1 VKTEGLL
8 GGITGNGGGFMWN
21 RKPTP
26 AFPPC
31 SLDRPNPAVIYR
43 PLCFGDVSRAP
54 FVPIDRLRGFGL
66 FKLVMT
72 KEKLIEIIKTLL
84 KTDADLGFLFQL
96 KEKELEK
103 LVACIRRR
111 TDQIGK

>member
-1 VKTEGLL
+1 MNDHYSVWNHWGYAKLL
-8 GGITGNGGGFMWN
+8 HLTHLDFSPLFCWSLHHKGVRRHDTT
-21 RKPTP
+21 RATAKPAT
-26 AFPPC
+26 C
-31 SLDRPNPAVIYR
+31 SLTDYTGLIY
-43 PLCFGDVSRAP
+43 SNAS
-54 FVPIDRLRGFGL
+54 
-66 FKLVMT
+66 MT